1 MPAEAVGVAGV
12 AGVAGAAGGAG
23 VAGGAGAVL
32 EVAGLEAVLDGGAG
46 VGPVDLRLDPGEQ
59 VLVLGPS
66 GAGKSTLLRCLHG
79 AVPHAVPA
87 RVQGRVA
94 VAGRDVAEH
103 GVAAL
108 ADVVGVLAQD
118 PETGVCL
125 ADVADEVAFPLE
137 NLGTP
142 PTQIG
147 PAVAAAL
154 DATGAAHLAGRRTDA
169 LSGGELQRVAL
180 AAAVVAGP
188 RVLLLDEPTSMLD
201 ADGVAAVRA
210 ALATAREATGAACV
224 LVEHRLDALAGEAGV
239 AGLPGRWVVLSADGR
254 VTHDGPAA
262 EVARAAGPELLA
274 RGCWLPEDV
283 ELAVALGGAP
293 GDPGQRDRVRSLAA
307 AVSRDPAPD
316 GTSRGAVLLTARGL
330 AVGRSPSARPG
341 GRPPRRGPA
350 PEPVLRGVDLEL
362 RAGEVTALVG
372 ANGAGKSTLLACLA
386 GLLPPLAGVVDGPRA
401 GLVVQNPE
409 HQLAGRTVRAEVAVG
424 LPTGPATD
432 ARVAAALARFG
443 LARLADRDPHRL
455 SGGEQRR
462 LSLAAMLVH
471 DRRVLLADEPT
482 FGLDRHGTAAVLGAL
497 AKTASTGG
505 AVLLSCHDL
514 RAVASVADRVLV
526 VADGRLVADVDPLA
540 LLRDDGLLA
549 AARLRPSRLLRW
561 LAGAVPDAARL
572 RDALAALDARGAA
585 AAGAAGAGGAAG
597 AATAGA
603 GRAAVADRT
612 EVPVP

>member
-1 MPAEAVGVAGV
+1 M
-12 AGVAGAAGGAG
+12 
-23 VAGGAGAVL
+23 L
-32 EVAGLEAVLDGGAG
+32 DVAGLEAVLDGGAG
-46 VGPVDLRLDPGEQ
+46 VGPVDLRLAPGEQ

-87 RVQGRVA
+87 RVRGRVA

-125 ADVADEVAFPLE
+125 ADVPDEVAFPLE

-142 PTQIG
+142 PAAIG

-154 DATGAAHLAGRRTDA
+154 GAVGAGHLTARRTDA

-188 RVLLLDEPTSMLD
+188 GLLLLDEPTSMLD

-210 ALATAREATGAACV
+210 ALAAAREATGAACV
-224 LVEHRLDALAGEAGV
+224 LVEHRLDALAGDDGV
-239 AGLPGRWVVLSADGR
+239 AGLPGRWLVLSADGR

-262 EVARAAGPELLA
+262 EVAGAAGPELLA

-293 GDPGQRDRVRSLAA
+293 GDPGQRDRVLALVGS
-307 AVSRDPAPD
+307 VSRGPAPRATPAPP
-316 GTSRGAVLLTARGL
+316 GEVLLAARGL
-330 AVGRSPSARPG
+330 AVGRGPRPARG
-341 GRPPRRGPA
+341 RRGPA
-350 PEPVLRGVDLEL
+350 PEPVLRDVDLDL
-362 RAGEVTALVG
+362 RAGEVVALVG

-386 GLLPPLAGVVDGPRA
+386 GLLPPLAGAVDGPRA

-424 LPTGPATD
+424 LPPGAPTD
-432 ARVAAALARFG
+432 ERVAAALARFG

-471 DRRVLLADEPT
+471 DRPVLLADEPT
-482 FGLDRHGTAAVLGAL
+482 FGLDRHGTVAVLGAL
-497 AKTASTGG
+497 ADQARGG
-505 AVLLSCHDL
+505 RAVLLTCHDL

-526 VADGRLVADVDPLA
+526 VTDGRLVADVDPLA
-540 LLRDDGLLA
+540 LLRDPRLLA
-549 AARLRPSRLLRW
+549 AARLRPSRLLRL
-561 LAGAVPDAARL
+561 LAAAAPDAARL
-572 RDALAALDARGAA
+572 RAVLAALDARGAA
-585 AAGAAGAGGAAG
+585 AGAAAGSTAG
-597 AATAGA
+597 AATEGA
-603 GRAAVADRT
+603 AHPATGRA
-612 EVPVP
+612 EVPAP